1 MHRTIHAG
9 QRMTQRG
16 ITGVM
21 VDLALEWGEL
31 QGDKCVLDKSVALE
45 RLERLKQ
52 EQRALLRVIDKGG
65 LVVVTEG
72 ESIITTY
79 NCNG

>member
-1 MHRTIHAG
+1 MQRTVHAT
-9 QRMTQRG
+9 QRMAQRG

-21 VDLALEWGEL
+21 VDLALEWGEVH
-31 QGDKCVLDKSVALE
+31 GDKCVLDRSAALA
-45 RLERLKQ
+45 RLDRLKQ
-52 EQRALLRVIDKGG
+52 EQKALLRVIDKGG
-65 LVVVTEG
+65 VVVVTEG

>member
-1 MHRTIHAG
+1 MQRTIHAT
-9 QRMTQRG
+9 QRMAQRG

-21 VDLALEWGEL
+21 VDLALEWGVVD
-31 QGDKCVLDKSVALE
+31 GDRCVLDKNAALA
-45 RLERLKQ
+45 RLEALRQ
-52 EQRALLRVIDKGG
+52 EQRVLLRVIDKGG
-65 LVVVTEG
+65 VVVVAQG

>member
-9 QRMTQRG
+9 QRMAQRG

-31 QGDKCVLDKSVALE
+31 QGDKCVLDKSAALE